1 MKRKQALSKIKKQP
15 EQVANKM
22 SEDYSDWR
30 SDLIEVSGYSYA
42 ETTGAVPTK
51 TKKSEELDQEITV
64 KNVKNKVVINPNM
77 REEFASMGAEV
88 LEVSEIDEKIN
99 MRTADVGDVVK
110 DFYKSDAPQFKG
122 KSKEKRRQMAIA
134 AKLEAEDQ
142 NEEFTPEDVIEFLV
156 TEGYVWDREGA
167 EKMHEEASETELELI
182 VETFIEGLKPFPR
195 KVTTSLIVTNE
206 WSDRSVDKYGGCPKT
221 SDD

>member
-1 MKRKQALSKIKKQP
+1 
-15 EQVANKM
+15 M

-42 ETTGAVPTK
+42 KTTGAVPTK

-77 REEFASMGAEV
+77 REEFASMGREV

-110 DFYKSDAPQFKG
+110 DFYKSDA
-122 KSKEKRRQMAIA
+122 S
-134 AKLEAEDQ
+134 
-142 NEEFTPEDVIEFLV
+142 
-156 TEGYVWDREGA
+156 
-167 EKMHEEASETELELI
+167 
-182 VETFIEGLKPFPR
+182 
-195 KVTTSLIVTNE
+195 
-206 WSDRSVDKYGGCPKT
+206 SVQR
-221 SDD
+221 

>member
-1 MKRKQALSKIKKQP
+1 
-15 EQVANKM
+15 M

-42 ETTGAVPTK
+42 KTTGAVPTK

-77 REEFASMGAEV
+77 REEFTSMGAEV

-122 KSKEKRRQMAIA
+122 KSKEKRRQRII
-134 AKLEAEDQ
+134 AKLELKIRMR
-142 NEEFTPEDVIEFLV
+142 NSLL
-156 TEGYVWDREGA
+156 
-167 EKMHEEASETELELI
+167 KM
-182 VETFIEGLKPFPR
+182 
-195 KVTTSLIVTNE
+195 
-206 WSDRSVDKYGGCPKT
+206 
-221 SDD
+221 

>member
-1 MKRKQALSKIKKQP
+1 MSEETEVQETVMQMSPAEVVLQKKRATVDQQIAMKRKQALSKVKNQP

-42 ETTGAVPTK
+42 KTTGAVPTK

-142 NEEFTPEDVIEFLV
+142 NEEFTLEDVIEFLV
-156 TEGYVWDREGA
+156 TEGYVWDRAGA
-167 EKMHEEASETELELI
+167 EKMLEES
-182 VETFIEGLKPFPR
+182 F
-195 KVTTSLIVTNE
+195 
-206 WSDRSVDKYGGCPKT
+206 
-221 SDD
+221 

>member
-1 MKRKQALSKIKKQP
+1 MSEDVDQQIGKESDLKKQP

-42 ETTGAVPTK
+42 KTTGAVPTK

-99 MRTADVGDVVK
+99 MRT
-110 DFYKSDAPQFKG
+110 
-122 KSKEKRRQMAIA
+122 QMLGMSSRI
-134 AKLEAEDQ
+134 
-142 NEEFTPEDVIEFLV
+142 
-156 TEGYVWDREGA
+156 
-167 EKMHEEASETELELI
+167 
-182 VETFIEGLKPFPR
+182 FI
-195 KVTTSLIVTNE
+195 SLMLPVQ
-206 WSDRSVDKYGGCPKT
+206 R
-221 SDD
+221 

>member
-1 MKRKQALSKIKKQP
+1 
-15 EQVANKM
+15 M

-30 SDLIEVSGYSYA
+30 SDLIEVSGYNV

-77 REEFASMGAEV
+77 REEFASIGAEV

-99 MRTADVGDVVK
+99 MRTADVGEVVK

-122 KSKEKRRQMAIA
+122 KSKEKRR
-134 AKLEAEDQ
+134 
-142 NEEFTPEDVIEFLV
+142 P
-156 TEGYVWDREGA
+156 
-167 EKMHEEASETELELI
+167 
-182 VETFIEGLKPFPR
+182 
-195 KVTTSLIVTNE
+195 
-206 WSDRSVDKYGGCPKT
+206 SDR
-221 SDD
+221 